1 LPETE
6 FTALQKHILAGYPP
20 KRVLIEIEF
29 ESEAFS
35 FGWEPDGSGIKWKN
49 LADRN
54 VRIYEVRFDFSY
66 SESPSED
73 EPLDDFFSEP
83 VGRKDFADT
92 ARVARALTSR
102 LIAIERLAKWA
113 LVFGVICAALLVKFA
128 IH

>member
-20 KRVLIEIEF
+20 KRVSIEIDG
-29 ESEAFS
+29 EAFS
-35 FGWEPDGSGIKWKN
+35 FGWEPDGSGMKWKN
-49 LADRN
+49 LADRHA
-54 VRIYEVRFDFSY
+54 RIYEVRFDFSY

-73 EPLDDFFSEP
+73 DALDDFFSEP
-83 VGRKDFADT
+83 VGRKDFADS

-102 LIAIERLAKWA
+102 LIAIERLATWA
-113 LVFGVICAALLVKFA
+113 LVFGVICAALLVISA